1 MRYESRMVRSTFS
14 SKCPPGVLCLSPG
27 IVVFGIIVAIGIFL
41 YMSGAVQQLRA
52 PLSTAT
58 SYGESSA
65 DVRPVQPISITVASA
80 AAGDDRYMR
89 APKPERNW
97 IAQPDYDAVRAT
109 YGNLPAVATRGVPEA
124 YQSMGVINLGDG
136 KILPLYGRRTAYRS
150 DRFQYY
156 TRTDSYNPV
165 QLPVSAKGR
174 SCQDDNG
181 CEELM
186 DGETV
191 KVIPLNKTGPVT
203 IYRFN
208 GPTYIPGVL

>member
-1 MRYESRMVRSTFS
+1 MVRFN

-27 IVVFGIIVAIGIFL
+27 VVLLGIVVALVIIAYFAGS
-41 YMSGAVQQLRA
+41 MGS
-52 PLSTAT
+52 LSL
-58 SYGESSA
+58 
-65 DVRPVQPISITVASA
+65 VQPSLLAQQPMQSMQSQQPIAITLASA
-80 AAGDDRYMR
+80 SSGDDRYTR

-97 IAQPDYDAVRAT
+97 ISPPDLDAVRAT
-109 YGNLPAVATRGVPEA
+109 YGTMPAIATRGVPET
-124 YQSMGVINLGDG
+124 YQSMGVINTEDG

-150 DRFQYY
+150 DRFNYY

-165 QLPVSAKGR
+165 QLPISFKGR
-174 SCQDDNG
+174 QCQDDNG

-191 KVIPLNKTGPVT
+191 KVVPTNKGGPVT

-208 GPTYIPGVL
+208 GPTYMPGVL